1 MQHIQL
7 TCSNKYK
14 YLCYHKQNCPKA
26 SLTLDLAT
34 DTNYLWMT
42 TGQHDCG
49 NSNILCSTPALIS
62 HMAVKI
68 DSMDKKSEIED
79 NNINHEIEEKVEK
92 VDENQL
98 ESKEREL
105 SYLKVIVLD
114 IILPLFDVAVDIMKG
129 LLLIFQYEN
138 LSSFYRFEAHFNENG
153 IYGLVSISLK
163 WIPAIVAALH
173 FQDINR

>member
-1 MQHIQL
+1 
-7 TCSNKYK
+7 
-14 YLCYHKQNCPKA
+14 
-26 SLTLDLAT
+26 
-34 DTNYLWMT
+34 MT

-49 NSNILCSTPALIS
+49 NYNILCSTPALIS
-62 HMAVKI
+62 RMAVKI

-79 NNINHEIEEKVEK
+79 NNINHEIEEK

-129 LLLIFQYEN
+129 LLLIFHYEN

-163 WIPAIVAALH
+163 WGPAIVAALH

>member
-1 MQHIQL
+1 
-7 TCSNKYK
+7 
-14 YLCYHKQNCPKA
+14 
-26 SLTLDLAT
+26 
-34 DTNYLWMT
+34 
-42 TGQHDCG
+42 
-49 NSNILCSTPALIS
+49 
-62 HMAVKI
+62 MAVKI

-79 NNINHEIEEKVEK
+79 NNINHEMEEK

-105 SYLKVIVLD
+105 SYLRVIVLD
-114 IILPLFDVAVDIMKG
+114 IILPLFDVAVDILKG

-138 LSSFYRFEAHFNENG
+138 LSSFYGFEAHFNENG

-163 WIPAIVAALH
+163 WVPAIVAALH